1 MEEIRVK
8 RGDPLVEFDRHG
20 NKIQLNAGSSS
31 APKTREISE
40 KARDYS
46 ENLTNEEVDEHREFS
61 KKD

>member
-1 MEEIRVK
+1 MEKIRIK

-20 NKIQLNAGSSS
+20 NKIQPKVATSS

-40 KARDYS
+40 RAREYS
-46 ENLTNEEVDEHREFS
+46 ENLTNEEVDEHREYS